1 MNFELNEIL
10 TIIDKVKTTGLDT
23 FEYQDT
29 DVKLKIRG
37 QKTEMTGGSV
47 SNGSDVAGNGVSRN
61 EMAFGGGIIG
71 NAGELVGAGNVNG
84 NDQYVESPMVGTF
97 YHAPAEDADPFV
109 SVGDRVTKGQIIGI
123 IEAMKLMNEIPS
135 EVDGI
140 VEEILVDN
148 ETVVEFGQPLI
159 RMRKA

>member
-37 QKTEMTGGSV
+37 QKTEMAGGTGISG
-47 SNGSDVAGNGVSRN
+47 NDMAAAGIGV
-61 EMAFGGGIIG
+61 G
-71 NAGELVGAGNVNG
+71 NING
-84 NDQYVESPMVGTF
+84 NDGGSFGTSFANGNVQANDQFVESPMVGTF

-159 RMRKA
+159 RVRKA